1 MNNFPKLFI
10 CIGDYKIT
18 IIVVHINE
26 KDNFEILKKI
36 FLPLDGISENKIT
49 DIEKIT
55 ILIKKNILFIEQ
67 KINHTF
73 KDLILILDNL
83 ETSFLNLRGF
93 KKLNGTQISKE
104 NITYILNSLKS
115 CVDNIEKQKKI
126 VHIFNSEFCLDRKKI
141 DNLPIGL
148 FGDVYSH
155 ELSFILLNQND
166 YKNLKL
172 IFQKC
177 NLKIKKILADSFLKG
192 SYISNLHSKINTFYY
207 IQIDTSNCKIIYV
220 KNDSIIFEQKFKFGT
235 EIVEKD
241 ISKIISIKLD
251 IVKNIIENNS
261 VIEKVQDNELIEKDY
276 FINQHF
282 RKIKKKTIVE
292 IAKARIIELAEII
305 YLRNINFQETRKKVK
320 AIFLE
325 ISDPKHLE
333 CFQNIYSSCFSH
345 DKKFK
350 VEIFHENKFEEV
362 LKTANQIVDYGWKKE
377 AIPVTKETGSYISRV
392 FRSIFN

>member
-305 YLRNINFQETRKKVK
+305 YLRNI
-320 AIFLE
+320 I
-325 ISDPKHLE
+325 
-333 CFQNIYSSCFSH
+333 
-345 DKKFK
+345 
-350 VEIFHENKFEEV
+350 
-362 LKTANQIVDYGWKKE
+362 
-377 AIPVTKETGSYISRV
+377 
-392 FRSIFN
+392 